1 MYDRLLE
8 EVINSGSAYTM
19 DRYEKILKRTYPDRM
34 RSAYEFEQTYIKNKK
49 RGNQAMIKL
58 MKYLKK
64 IASYPQGAKAAGQL
78 AQEWRTLY
86 KRRRAMMDELMKA
99 GF

>member
-19 DRYEKILKRTYPDRM
+19 GRYEKILKKTYPDRM
-34 RSAYEFEQTYIKNKK
+34 RAAYAAFARQQAESACDRTCYKE
-49 RGNQAMIKL
+49 L

>member
-1 MYDRLLE
+1 
-8 EVINSGSAYTM
+8 
-19 DRYEKILKRTYPDRM
+19 
-34 RSAYEFEQTYIKNKK
+34 
-49 RGNQAMIKL
+49 MIKL